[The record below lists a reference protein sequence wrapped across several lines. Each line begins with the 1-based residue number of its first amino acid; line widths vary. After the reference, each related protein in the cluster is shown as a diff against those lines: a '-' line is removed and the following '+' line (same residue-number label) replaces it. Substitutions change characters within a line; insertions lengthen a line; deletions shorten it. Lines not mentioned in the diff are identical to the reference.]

1 MAKEKT
7 KREMFNEIL
16 TVVADNEE
24 MADFIKHEIELLDNR
39 KSSPK
44 KPTQNQ
50 IENEKLKEAVLAT
63 LTELDK
69 PVCIKDL
76 CEACPSLK
84 GLSNQKVTRAILTP
98 LVNEE
103 KITRTL
109 IKKVPYFCIAQAE

>member
-16 TVVADNEE
+16 AVVGDNEE
-24 MADFIKHEIELLDNR
+24 MVTFIQHEIELLDNR
-39 KSSPK
+39 KTSPK

-69 PVCIKDL
+69 PTCIKDL

-109 IKKVPYFCIAQAE
+109 IKKVPHFCIAKTE

>member
-16 TVVADNEE
+16 VVVADNEE
-24 MADFIKHEIELLDNR
+24 MVDFIKHEIELLDNR
-39 KSSPK
+39 KASPK

-69 PVCIKDL
+69 PTCIKDL

-109 IKKVPYFCIAQAE
+109 IKKVPHFCIAQTE